1 MKKQDLKKYARLIA
15 RKGVN
20 VQKDQPVTVT
30 ASVNDA
36 DFVHM
41 VVDECYKAGASK
53 VTVDWVDDKLTI
65 MDYKYATVDTLKEFP
80 RWKQEQWKHKQKT
93 LPATIYIDSS
103 DPDAL
108 KAIDQNKQMAVRKSV
123 SPKVWKFRRPM
134 EGHYQWTIVALPSEA
149 WAKKLFPEDTKKN
162 AVEKLWKAIMKTAR
176 LEGDPVKNWQEH
188 ADDLAEK
195 CRKLNAL
202 DIETLTYHNDHGTD
216 FTVGLMKEASFCAGS
231 ETTYEGVSFLPNM
244 PTEECF
250 TSPDKH
256 TAQGTVMASLPLS
269 LMGKVISD
277 FGFTFKD
284 GKVVDVIAKNE
295 EDKAVLQKLISM
307 DEGAAY
313 LGEVALVPFDSPVN
327 QTGLLFYNTLFDEN
341 AVCHLAI
348 GMGFEDVI
356 PGYDKLTEEEKKAL
370 PLNDSVIHTD
380 FMIGTSDLSIV
391 ATTRSGEKVTI
402 FENGVFA
409 I

>member
-1 MKKQDLKKYARLIA
+1 MKRSDLQKYARLIA
-15 RKGVN
+15 VSGAN
-20 VQKDQPVTVT
+20 VQKDQPVQIA
-30 ASVNDA
+30 ASVHDA

-53 VTVDWVDDKLTI
+53 VTVDWDDDDLVLL
-65 MDYKYATVDTLKEFP
+65 DYKYASVNTLKEFP
-80 RWKQEQWKHKQKT
+80 KWKQEQWKLRQKT
-93 LPATIYIDSS
+93 LPASIYIDSS

-108 KAIDQNKQMAVRKSV
+108 KSIDQDKQMAVRKSL
-123 SPKVWKFRRPM
+123 SPKIWKYRRPM

-149 WAKKLFPEDTKKN
+149 WAKKLFPEDSKKK
-162 AVEKLWKAIMKTAR
+162 AVEKLWQAIMKTAR
-176 LEGDPVKNWQEH
+176 LEGDPVQNWKEH
-188 ADDLAEK
+188 SDDLSSK
-195 CRKLNAL
+195 CDKLNAL
-202 DIETLTYHNDHGTD
+202 DIKTLTYHNSLGTD
-216 FTVGLMKEASFCAGS
+216 FTVGLMKEARFCAAS
-231 ETTYEGVSFLPNM
+231 ETTYEGVTFLPNM

-250 TSPDKH
+250 TSPDKR
-256 TAQGTVMASLPLS
+256 TANGTVMASLPLS

-284 GKVVDVIAKNE
+284 GKVVDVIARSE
-295 EDKAVLQKLISM
+295 EDKVVLQKLVSM

-356 PGYDKLTEEEKKAL
+356 PGYNTFTEEEKKAL

-380 FMIGTSDLSIV
+380 FMIGTDDLSII
-391 ATTRSGEKVTI
+391 AETRSGEKVTI